1 MRDPYCSSSTSSSLV
16 RRRALPGS
24 PLLPGQKLYYSAC
37 SAPRLCLRDK
47 VCPAPT
53 KMNMLAECQH
63 REMTE
68 RTATILRPVRVV
80 HFEVRQLLRHL
91 RPRYHRLFWI
101 GSAAASNSLFTE
113 SRPAE
118 EKFPDQPTA
127 RNTVDRRS
135 PSRT

>member
-1 MRDPYCSSSTSSSLV
+1 
-16 RRRALPGS
+16 
-24 PLLPGQKLYYSAC
+24 
-37 SAPRLCLRDK
+37 
-47 VCPAPT
+47 
-53 KMNMLAECQH
+53 MNMLAECQH

-113 SRPAE
+113 SRLAE